1 MRLFAPAKLN
11 LYLHVTGRR
20 ADGFHLLDSAV
31 VFVNVGDELE
41 LEDANALTLEVTGS
55 CAQKLTHE
63 VPENNLVFKAARLLQ
78 AHYGV
83 QRGAH
88 MRLHKNLPVGSG
100 IGGGSS
106 DAAAA
111 LRGLVM
117 LWDIDAGEGDLHDI
131 ARRLGSDVPA
141 CLRARTLRMEGVGD
155 QITPL
160 QDAQWPEHFLL
171 VNPMLPVLTADVYR
185 ALAGRFT
192 PSGIVNWDALDN
204 SSLLLQLQRYRND
217 LAAPAQEL
225 CPAITQV
232 LQVIEQQGGCLLARM
247 SGSGATCF
255 GIFETAAQAQQAERI
270 LRSQQPDWWVKYA
283 QRISGT

>member
-20 ADGFHLLDSAV
+20 PDGFHLLDSAV

-41 LEDANALTLEVTGS
+41 LEAADELTLEVKGECS
-55 CAQKLTHE
+55 IALAHE
-63 VPENNLVFKAARLLQ
+63 KPDNNLVFKAAKLLQ
-78 AHYGV
+78 EHYGV
-83 QRGAH
+83 KQGAH
-88 MRLHKNLPVGSG
+88 MQLYKKLPVGSG

-111 LRGLVM
+111 LRGLVK
-117 LWDIDAGEGDLHDI
+117 LWDIDATESDLHDI

-141 CLRARTLRMEGVGD
+141 CLRARTLRMEGAGD

-192 PSGIVNWDALDN
+192 PSGTVNWDALDN
-204 SSLLLQLQRYRND
+204 SSLLLQLQRHRND

-255 GIFETAAQAQQAERI
+255 GIFETAAQAQHGERL
-270 LRSQQPDWWVKYA
+270 LRSQQPRWWIKYT
-283 QRISGT
+283 QRIR